1 MINNQNNNIPLMNM
15 ICPQNI
21 QPFNMI
27 NKPNMNMMNNPN
39 MNMMNNNNMNI
50 INNKNMNIMNNHNMN
65 MMNIPNMN
73 MMNFQIQNQFSNS
86 FNNPNNLGIFNQFQ
100 NFPAGMLNNNQCIN
114 NMMNFPNMMPN
125 NMNMMNNLN
134 MMHNNMNMM
143 NNINMIQNNMNMM
156 NNLNMIQNNNL
167 KIGNNNANQI
177 NNAHKITNANNMI
190 KNENMS
196 KNNHNGVKKEENL
209 KKKES
214 NKKLEDKTLKEKSLN
229 IKNII
234 NKIEKNMTF
243 EYKSNQD
250 NDKLQF
256 ISIKDEL
263 TNMVNGVIFNYL
275 NGKKYEADKAQ
286 TWCNNISEEIIKAL
300 HQQQRGFK
308 FVCATTIFQ
317 KGKSSLHFSSTC
329 LWHSEKDGSITVKFE
344 NEHMHCFVSL
354 FGITK

>member
-1 MINNQNNNIPLMNM
+1 
-15 ICPQNI
+15 
-21 QPFNMI
+21 
-27 NKPNMNMMNNPN
+27 
-39 MNMMNNNNMNI
+39 
-50 INNKNMNIMNNHNMN
+50 
-65 MMNIPNMN
+65 
-73 MMNFQIQNQFSNS
+73 
-86 FNNPNNLGIFNQFQ
+86 
-100 NFPAGMLNNNQCIN
+100 
-114 NMMNFPNMMPN
+114 
-125 NMNMMNNLN
+125 
-134 MMHNNMNMM
+134 MM
-143 NNINMIQNNMNMM
+143 NNIN
-156 NNLNMIQNNNL
+156 NL
-167 KIGNNNANQI
+167 KIENSNDNQI
-177 NNAHKITNANNMI
+177 NNANKITNANNMI
-190 KNENMS
+190 KNKNMS
-196 KNNHNGVKKEENL
+196 KNNHSGVKNEENL

>member
-1 MINNQNNNIPLMNM
+1 
-15 ICPQNI
+15 
-21 QPFNMI
+21 
-27 NKPNMNMMNNPN
+27 MMNNIN
-39 MNMMNNNNMNI
+39 M
-50 INNKNMNIMNNHNMN
+50 
-65 MMNIPNMN
+65 
-73 MMNFQIQNQFSNS
+73 IQ
-86 FNNPNNLGIFNQFQ
+86 
-100 NFPAGMLNNNQCIN
+100 
-114 NMMNFPNMMPN
+114 N

-134 MMHNNMNMM
+134 MMP
-143 NNINMIQNNMNMM
+143 NNMNMM

-167 KIGNNNANQI
+167 KIGNNNVNQI

-214 NKKLEDKTLKEKSLN
+214 NKKLEDKALKEKSLN

-234 NKIEKNMTF
+234 EKIEKNMNF
-243 EYKSNQD
+243 ENKNKQGKVNTND
-250 NDKLQF
+250 NDELQF

-275 NGKKYEADKAQ
+275 NGKKYDADKAQ
-286 TWCNNISEEIIKAL
+286 TWCNNISDEIIKAL

-308 FVCATTIFQ
+308 FVCATTIIQ
-317 KGKSSLHFSSTC
+317 KGESSLHFSSTC
-329 LWHSEKDGSITVKFE
+329 FWNPAKDGSITVKFE

>member
-1 MINNQNNNIPLMNM
+1 
-15 ICPQNI
+15 
-21 QPFNMI
+21 
-27 NKPNMNMMNNPN
+27 
-39 MNMMNNNNMNI
+39 
-50 INNKNMNIMNNHNMN
+50 
-65 MMNIPNMN
+65 
-73 MMNFQIQNQFSNS
+73 
-86 FNNPNNLGIFNQFQ
+86 
-100 NFPAGMLNNNQCIN
+100 MLNNNQCIN

-134 MMHNNMNMM
+134 MMP
-143 NNINMIQNNMNMM
+143 NNMNMM
-156 NNLNMIQNNNL
+156 NNLNMIQNNMNMMNNINMMPNNMNMMNNLNMMPNNMNMMNNLNMNQNNNL
-167 KIGNNNANQI
+167 KIGNNNVNQI
-177 NNAHKITNANNMI
+177 NNAHKITNANNKI

-209 KKKES
+209 IKEES

-263 TNMVNGVIFNYL
+263 TNMVNDVIFNYL

-329 LWHSEKDGSITVKFE
+329 LWNTAKDGSTTVKFE

-354 FGITK
+354 FGLTK

>member
-1 MINNQNNNIPLMNM
+1 
-15 ICPQNI
+15 
-21 QPFNMI
+21 
-27 NKPNMNMMNNPN
+27 MNMMNNPN

-50 INNKNMNIMNNHNMN
+50 INNQNMNIMNNHNMN

-100 NFPAGMLNNNQCIN
+100 NFPVGMLNNNQCIN
-114 NMMNFPNMMPN
+114 NMMNCPNMMP
-125 NMNMMNNLN
+125 
-134 MMHNNMNMM
+134 NNMNMM

-156 NNLNMIQNNNL
+156 NNLNMIQNNMNMMNNLNMMPNNMNMMNNLNMIQNNNL
-167 KIGNNNANQI
+167 KIGNNNVNQI

-214 NKKLEDKTLKEKSLN
+214 NKKLEDKALKEKSLN

-275 NGKKYEADKAQ
+275 NGKKYDADKAQ
-286 TWCNNISEEIIKAL
+286 TWCNNISDEIIKAL

-329 LWHSEKDGSITVKFE
+329 LWNTAKDGSTTVKFE